1 MTTPAQRHLA
11 AALERLRQRLQTD
24 VPSVANDTVDG
35 LLAEARADRPR
46 TVRELDAYL
55 ARNPNGLLAPDPRCP
70 LGLVRLAHVLAGHG
84 HPVLPPA
91 CPGCGRRVLLPHQ
104 GPTGRICERCHD
116 ADHPLVCTK
125 CGRTGGPHSRF
136 DEELLCRNCYR
147 KDPRSHRQCSQCG
160 RMRPVDQRSQDGE
173 PLCQACAP
181 RPLHTCIDCG
191 RQRPAHA
198 LTPTGPVCA
207 VCYPKGHQEP
217 RRCGRCGEIG
227 SIVVRANADQP
238 DICQSCWSIEYGK
251 RRRAARPP
259 RQPRERP
266 VPATRRPEPRPK
278 LPRFATCCLCGRE
291 RKVMVNWPIGLVCG
305 SCYTR
310 SREHPAACTGCS
322 EIRVLIA
329 KDADGQLVCGPCSG
343 SPLDYRCR
351 QCGNAGRVI
360 AAGKCYRCCV
370 ELRLHELLDGADGQ
384 IPVELTALA
393 KAMLAAEKPRS
404 VWVWL
409 NRSAAAPLLELIAH
423 QPGPPTHAILDA
435 LTPSRAVH
443 FVRRM
448 LIDTEVLPD
457 RMDHLD
463 RVDPWLDSVLE
474 TRPPAHARLVRP
486 YAKWHLLHRGRRR
499 ANRRGDSPGS
509 AYSLRETIH
518 VTLDLLDWIDRRGLM
533 LVSLNQGD
541 VDTWLV
547 ETPGSRPYFARD
559 FLQWAVS
566 NRLAPK
572 GITIPARK
580 VGEPKTF
587 ANTQDH
593 TEQLRRCIHD
603 DDLPTDVRAAGIL
616 ILLYGLRTVDL
627 LSLRREQLIQRGA
640 DHYLKIGAAPLL
652 LPPPLVSLLE
662 QLPLHRN
669 NNRTVLQMT
678 GSSSLLLFPGFSN
691 TQPRDAG
698 GFGARLLQH
707 GIDVRR
713 GRNTAR
719 LTLAADLP
727 ASVLADILSIH
738 NVTATRWA
746 RRTRRDWHLYL
757 AQRRTGANAP

>member
-1 MTTPAQRHLA
+1 MPQLLPERSPLTPAVQPVRADAACRPAQPGRRTAVPGVRTTA
-11 AALERLRQRLQTD
+11 AAHLHRLR
-24 VPSVANDTVDG
+24 PSATGTCTHPNRTGVRG
-35 LLAEARADRPR
+35 LLPQGSPGTAALRPLRRNRIDRGPRQRRPTGHLPELLEHRIWQKAASGPATETTAGTTGPGNPPTGATTEASTIRDLLSVRQGTEGHGELADRP
-46 TVRELDAYL
+46 
-55 ARNPNGLLAPDPRCP
+55 GL
-70 LGLVRLAHVLAGHG
+70 
-84 HPVLPPA
+84 
-91 CPGCGRRVLLPHQ
+91 RVLLHQ
-104 GPTGRICERCHD
+104 
-116 ADHPLVCTK
+116 V
-125 CGRTGGPHSRF
+125 
-136 DEELLCRNCYR
+136 
-147 KDPRSHRQCSQCG
+147 
-160 RMRPVDQRSQDGE
+160 
-173 PLCQACAP
+173 
-181 RPLHTCIDCG
+181 
-191 RQRPAHA
+191 
-198 LTPTGPVCA
+198 
-207 VCYPKGHQEP
+207 
-217 RRCGRCGEIG
+217 
-227 SIVVRANADQP
+227 
-238 DICQSCWSIEYGK
+238 
-251 RRRAARPP
+251 
-259 RQPRERP
+259 
-266 VPATRRPEPRPK
+266 
-278 LPRFATCCLCGRE
+278 
-291 RKVMVNWPIGLVCG
+291 
-305 SCYTR
+305 
-310 SREHPAACTGCS
+310 REHPAACTGCS